1 MKRFFMDLRQ
11 VFFPKGVWVAYQE
24 DFTGLAL
31 FEDELAALRYASEHT
46 MDVRFIRFGY
56 DIRQEILR
64 R

>member
-11 VFFPKGVWVAYQE
+11 VFFPKGVWVAFHH
-24 DFTGLAL
+24 DFSGMAL
-31 FEDELAALRYASEHT
+31 FEDELAALRYASENT
-46 MDVRFIRFGY
+46 MTVEFIRFGY